1 MMPSSTKANK
11 WSAKLIIVFQLTI
24 WSTVGIILFQRGA
37 ISLYGKA
44 EARNDTADGQEW
56 FARRDQ
62 GNESVEE
69 STIKETL
76 HRRVKQEIATRR
88 GDIAPDK
95 LEGATQNGQ
104 WAHSRMYSSH
114 RTVNIGPITVERKQ
128 DTRDIRAI
136 QAQATVGAA
145 DKHGKEKLNHNQ
157 NVILSFP
164 SHENPLD
171 SKETV
176 AIVNETSSVL
186 FQLKNSSST
195 TNLCPSSPDKT
206 IEHVKAENKSQ
217 SSPVNRIGAA
227 IAIVMLAIGVVMLLL
242 GPLIVILR
250 AFGDRRRTRQMLKSR
265 YRNDQPPTYEE
276 ATAIMDEAPRY
287 STLQLDMIL
296 DASSSL

>member
-1 MMPSSTKANK
+1 MPPSTKANK

-44 EARNDTADGQEW
+44 EARNDTADGQER

-88 GDIAPDK
+88 GNIAPDK
-95 LEGATQNGQ
+95 LEDGTQNGQ
-104 WAHSRMYSSH
+104 WAHTRMYSH

-136 QAQATVGAA
+136 QAQATIGAA
-145 DKHGKEKLNHNQ
+145 DKRAKEKLNHNP

-164 SHENPLD
+164 SHENSLD
-171 SKETV
+171 PKETA
-176 AIVNETSSVL
+176 AIDDETASVP

-195 TNLCPSSPDKT
+195 TNLCPSSPDKA
-206 IEHVKAENKSQ
+206 IEHVKTDKSQ

-227 IAIVMLAIGVVMLLL
+227 IAIVMLAIGVIMLLL

-265 YRNDQPPTYEE
+265 CRNDQPPTYEE

-287 STLQLDMIL
+287 STLQLDTIPES
-296 DASSSL
+296 SSSL